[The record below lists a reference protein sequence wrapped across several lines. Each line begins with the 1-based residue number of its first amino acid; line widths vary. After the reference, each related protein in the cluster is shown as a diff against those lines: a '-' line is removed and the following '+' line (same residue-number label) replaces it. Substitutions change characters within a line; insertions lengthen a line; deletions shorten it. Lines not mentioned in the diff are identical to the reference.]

1 MTYEGQIV
9 SHSWSSVLRESLM
22 RLLIAVLAFI
32 AGMLLS
38 PAHAAT
44 VQPVD
49 PWTIPMLVLN
59 VWGIFVIVG
68 FGLGLLTLVGLGL
81 RALVRR

>member
-1 MTYEGQIV
+1 MTYEGQSIR
-9 SHSWSSVLRESLM
+9 SRSWSSVIRESLM
-22 RLLIAVLAFI
+22 RLLIAVLAFV

-44 VQPVD
+44 QPD
-49 PWTIPMLVLN
+49 AWTIPLIVLN
-59 VWGIFVIVG
+59 VWGIFMIVG
-68 FGLGLLTLVGLGL
+68 FGLGLLTLIGVLF